1 MMKVIDQELK
11 EYKEA
16 IKVVLHQ
23 LQLFTNR
30 IGHDDSIR
38 VIGDINERIDDPFM
52 FVIVGEVKA
61 GKSSFINA
69 LLGEPG
75 LCAVAPSPMT
85 DTIQQ
90 ILYGEVA
97 KVEELSPYLKRIY
110 QPSEILKEIAIV
122 DTPGT
127 NTIIAHHQEITERFI
142 PGADLI
148 VFVFE
153 SKNPYRQSA
162 WDFFDFMHEEWH
174 KKIVF
179 VLQQKDLMEPADL
192 EINMQGVVENAKKK
206 GIKKPIVFAVSAKEE
221 LEGHF
226 QTSGFE
232 PLKKFILD
240 QITGG
245 KAQQYKLISTSETL
259 LQISSRLQ
267 KGLNDRQQQL
277 DADISF
283 REEIKK
289 SLTDHSKKSKQ
300 QCDVLIENLM
310 AAYDRVANKYD
321 QELSSALSFFT
332 VLKRS
337 IGSIFSKSQSLKSWL
352 ESFTLR
358 LQADFGSGM
367 QEKINDRVLDLAESI
382 QQMAHTI
389 DLQIRNSKTILANDH
404 EIFSEIAQRRQNVL
418 KELREAFDQFL
429 ARTENFTTKE
439 LVNTDSQVGT
449 NVAAGSGIAVVGI
462 ILAAVT
468 QGMVFDITGGV
479 LTALGFLVAGITL
492 GLQRGKVMRQYRS
505 EMDKGH
511 TRLKKEL
518 TDELYAYIETI
529 RIKMNNQF
537 LNFDAL
543 IQKETEELTG
553 LQQDLS
559 GMKTELERVK
569 KVVEKAV
576 K

>member
-1 MMKVIDQELK
+1 MIHVIDQKFNDFKESLK
-11 EYKEA
+11 A
-16 IKVVLHQ
+16 VLTR
-23 LQLFTNR
+23 LGEFTSR
-30 IGHDDSIR
+30 IGHKDSIR
-38 VIGDINERIDDPFM
+38 VVSDITDRIDDPFM

-69 LLGEPG
+69 LLNTPD

-90 ILYGEVA
+90 IVYGPEQKEEV
-97 KVEELSPYLKRIY
+97 LSPYLKRIF

-148 VFVFE
+148 IFVFE
-153 SKNPYRQSA
+153 SKNPYRQSS
-162 WDFFDFMHEEWH
+162 WEFFDFIHEDWH

-179 VLQQKDLMEPADL
+179 VLQQKDLMDEADL
-192 EINMQGVVENAKKK
+192 AVNERGVYDHAKQK
-206 GIKKPIVFAVSAKEE
+206 GIKKPIVFSVSAKDE
-221 LEGHF
+221 LEGRT
-226 QTSGFE
+226 QQSGFE
-232 PLKKFILD
+232 PLKKYILD

-245 KAQQYKLISTSETL
+245 KAQQQKLTSTADTL
-259 LQISSRLQ
+259 LQICHRLQ
-267 KGLNDRQQQL
+267 SGLDDRQRQL
-277 DADISF
+277 DADIAF
-283 REEIKK
+283 RKEIKD
-289 SLTDHSKKSKQ
+289 SLDDHSKKSKK
-300 QCDVLIENLM
+300 QCDVLVENLM
-310 AAYDRVANKYD
+310 AAYDRVANQYD

-332 VLKRS
+332 VLRRS
-337 IGSIFSKSQSLKSWL
+337 ISAVFSKSQSLKSWL

-358 LQADFGSGM
+358 LKNDFGKGM

-429 ARTENFTTKE
+429 ERTENFTTKE
-439 LVNTDSQVGT
+439 LVDTDSQVGT

-479 LTALGFLVAGITL
+479 LTALGFLVAGVTL

-505 EMDKGH
+505 EMEKGR
-511 TRLKKEL
+511 TRLKQEL
-518 TDELYAYIETI
+518 TDELYRYIESL
-529 RIKMNNQF
+529 RVKMNEQF
-537 LNFDAL
+537 RQFDAHL
-543 IQKETEELTG
+543 DAESAELSRLHTELTTM
-553 LQQDLS
+553 QYDLE
-559 GMKTELERVK
+559 KTRK
-569 KVVEKAV
+569 QVEKV
-576 K
+576 L